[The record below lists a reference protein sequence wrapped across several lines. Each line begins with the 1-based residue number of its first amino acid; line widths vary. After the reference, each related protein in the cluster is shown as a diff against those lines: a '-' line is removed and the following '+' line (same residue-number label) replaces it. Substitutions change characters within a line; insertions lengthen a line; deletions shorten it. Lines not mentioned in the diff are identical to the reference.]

1 MSGCYRARCTT
12 VIEITNEGSV
22 NKRTVDITVDRGG
35 VGATI
40 NMSSK
45 ERHFGT
51 PAISEACGKREPALE
66 CSGVETIRRKCL

>member
-1 MSGCYRARCTT
+1 MREALISDGGYHSR
-12 VIEITNEGSV
+12 GS
-22 NKRTVDITVDRGG
+22 RS
-35 VGATI
+35 TI

>member
-1 MSGCYRARCTT
+1 MREAL
-12 VIEITNEGSV
+12 INEVG
-22 NKRTVDITVDRGG
+22 ITVDRRSR
-35 VGATI
+35 ATI